1 MVTAPPIEVRPV
13 WPVAEDPTDL
23 QLRVAMLVVMLTS
36 IEHRDLVDDIIV
48 TATDTNELY
57 DRLSEPPLSFTRVQ
71 SQVVFDMTLR
81 SRTVEHVKALRTEIE
96 KLQAGRD

>member
-1 MVTAPPIEVRPV
+1 M
-13 WPVAEDPTDL
+13 

-57 DRLSEPPLSFTRVQ
+57 DRLAEPPLSFTRVQ
-71 SQVVFDMTLR
+71 SQVVLDMTLR
-81 SRTVEHVKALRTEIE
+81 SRTVEHVKALRAEIE